1 MKKFAIYKLL
11 SILLMSVF
19 FVAAFCACNYD
30 GTQVTYEQPKEESE
44 FFCQWQNYV
53 KDDVRVVDAVTPGS
67 HDSGCYNIGG
77 GNKLL
82 NSLAETQGA
91 SIYEQLKL
99 GVRYFDIRVNRGT
112 EFDENKEVVAKN
124 VLKIFHDV
132 VNQGFTF
139 EKVCDDFN
147 RFFDE
152 YDDQFV
158 IMDFQH
164 FGDDVEAD
172 VRAMIEDKLDPE
184 DYAVNTSEDLSTLT
198 YGDIKED
205 DKRFIIVW
213 GSSDIGETDYI
224 FSRTQTLLSPY
235 ESLNHNY
242 GSEYLIETGFEEY
255 LPLAN
260 SNKFFVLQAQLTNS
274 MGVDNAVTGSIVELE
289 NGNNPIM
296 NEYVRSLS
304 KEENASILDKMN
316 IIMRD
321 FVESDFEKQK
331 AALALNL
338 AKETVKGESIPLFE
352 KMTAKQQ

>member
-1 MKKFAIYKLL
+1 MKKFAVYKLL
-11 SILLMSVF
+11 SILVLSAF
-19 FVAAFCACNYD
+19 LVASFCACND
-30 GTQVTYEQPKEESE
+30 DAAQVIYEPPKEESE
-44 FFCQWQNYV
+44 FFCQWQNYI

-82 NSLAETQGA
+82 NSLTETQGA

-99 GVRYFDIRVNRGT
+99 GVRYFDIRVNRGN
-112 EFDENKEVVAKN
+112 ELDENKKVVDEN
-124 VLKIFHDV
+124 VLKIFHDI
-132 VNQGFTF
+132 VNLGFTF
-139 EKVCDDFN
+139 ERVCDDFN

-152 YDDQFV
+152 YDNQFV
-158 IMDFQH
+158 ILDFQH
-164 FGDDVEAD
+164 FGDDVEPD
-172 VRAMIEDKLDPE
+172 VRDMIEDKLNPE
-184 DYAVNTSEDLSTLT
+184 EYAVKTSEDLSTLT
-198 YGDIKED
+198 YGDIKEE

-213 GSSDIGETDYI
+213 GSSDRGDTNYV
-224 FSRTQTLLSPY
+224 FPRTQTLLSPY

-242 GSEYLIETGFEEY
+242 GGEYLIEIGFGEY
-255 LPLAN
+255 LPQAN

-274 MGVDNAVTGSIVELE
+274 MGVDGAVTGSIVDLE

-296 NEYVRSLS
+296 NEYVRSLNN
-304 KEENASILDKMN
+304 EDNASILAKIN

-321 FVESDFEKQK
+321 FVESDIEKQK

-338 AKETVKGESIPLFE
+338 AKATVKDESIPLFE